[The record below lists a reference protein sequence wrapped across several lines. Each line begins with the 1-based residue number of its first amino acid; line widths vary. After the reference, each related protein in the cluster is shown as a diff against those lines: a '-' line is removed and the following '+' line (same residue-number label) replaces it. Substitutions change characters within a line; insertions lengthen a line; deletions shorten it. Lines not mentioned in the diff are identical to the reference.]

1 LTAFRYIFIVL
12 VLSFVF
18 LAAIYL
24 RRAQNCAFYRFRT
37 CQARQTRLKQQLW
50 QQQLQLEF
58 LINPASVSEALKNK
72 IKTTDRLRSD

>member
-1 LTAFRYIFIVL
+1 LTVFRYIFIVF
-12 VLSFVF
+12 VLCFVF

-24 RRAQNCAFYRFRT
+24 RKAQNSAFYRFRT

-58 LINPASVSEALKNK
+58 LINPSSVSEALKHK
-72 IKTTDRLRSD
+72 IKTEKTPQ

>member
-1 LTAFRYIFIVL
+1 LTAFRYIFAVL
-12 VLSFVF
+12 VLCFVL

-24 RRAQNCAFYRFRT
+24 RRGQNSAFYRFRT
-37 CQARQTRLKQQLW
+37 CQARQARLKQQLW

-72 IKTTDRLRSD
+72 TKTTE

>member
-1 LTAFRYIFIVL
+1 VTIIRYIFIVL
-12 VLSFVF
+12 VLCFVC

-24 RRAQNCAFYRFRT
+24 RKTQNSAFYRFRT
-37 CQARQTRLKQQLW
+37 CQAKQTRLKQQLW

-72 IKTTDRLRSD
+72 IKTSD